1 MAPYFY
7 FQTQDLFTSFNNQI
21 IIMKSI
27 LILAFLSLSI
37 TNFAQSEADTC
48 GFYVSPTLSIENSEK
63 LTVYCNCPL
72 PDFKFV
78 LYDKAGALQYES
90 EKLENPMSLDV
101 SEVLVE
107 AGDINKYTKGET
119 YSWTIF
125 YKLAHDTD
133 QTLRKITG
141 TISMN

>member
-1 MAPYFY
+1 
-7 FQTQDLFTSFNNQI
+7 
-21 IIMKSI
+21 MKGI
-27 LILAFLSLSI
+27 LFLSFFLFSI
-37 TNFAQSEADTC
+37 TNFSQSEADTC

-78 LYDKAGALQYES
+78 LRDKAGVIQYES
-90 EKLENPMSLDV
+90 EKLETPMSLDV
-101 SEVLVE
+101 TEVLHE
-107 AGDINKYTKGET
+107 AGDINRYFKGET

-125 YKLAHDTD
+125 YKLSHDTD

-141 TISMN
+141 TITMN